1 MSKESAPADPAV
13 DTTQAPPE
21 LGNQY
26 TSDRVLTSYLKRTL
40 PEAVRQE
47 AADALHALGE
57 RAGGDLYAL
66 QQADRTSEPELT
78 QWSPWGKRI
87 DKITLTDVW
96 KTAAPLAA
104 EYGLVALPYEQP
116 HGAQSRP
123 VQFALAHLFIPS
135 TDMYGCPLAMT
146 DGATRTLLAAGND
159 ALIDEAV
166 PHLTSRAPESAWTSG
181 QWMTEL
187 AGGSDVGQS
196 NTTARQDNDGTWRLY
211 GRKWFTSAITANM
224 ALALARPEGNPDG
237 GRGLALFYVRI
248 RTDDGAL
255 KPGLRVLRLK
265 DKLGTRKLPTAELH
279 LNGVEAMP
287 VTELKRGTRHIAP
300 MLNITRTWNAV
311 TATSFMRRSVALSR
325 DYATKR
331 TVFGKKLIDQ
341 PLHQDTLAQMQS
353 TYEGAFHLSFRV
365 AELLGRDEADT
376 ATDTDHA
383 LLRLLTPIA
392 KLLTAKQC
400 VSVTSEAMEAF
411 GGAGYVE
418 DTGLPQLHR
427 DAQVLPIWEGT
438 TNVLALDLL
447 RALKRTGG
455 LAPLRAEFKR
465 CMDGL
470 SAPRLIPPMKKAAQA
485 LQHAQNWL
493 HEAQD
498 NDAQLQGSA
507 RRFAYTVGSV
517 MEVALTV
524 HHAQWALNH
533 ENDARPAEAAV
544 RLAAAGIDHLHPVDP
559 HGAHVLAHDFNCPTL
574 FECHTGT
581 ADTPAPVPTADTL
594 SESAFADGQGQQA
607 KA

>member
-1 MSKESAPADPAV
+1 MPTDPAV
-13 DTTQAPPE
+13 DTTQAAPA

-26 TSDRVLTSYLKRTL
+26 ANDRVLTSYLRRAL
-40 PEAVRQE
+40 PDEVLRAE
-47 AADALHALGE
+47 SAALHTLGA

-66 QQADRTSEPELT
+66 QQADRTNEPELT
-78 QWSPWGKRI
+78 QWGPWGHRI
-87 DKITLTDVW
+87 DAITLTDVW
-96 KTAAPLAA
+96 QTAAPLAA
-104 EYGLVALPYEQP
+104 EYGLVALPYEQKYGP
-116 HGAQSRP
+116 YSRP

-146 DGATRTLLAAGND
+146 DGAARTLLAAENE
-159 ALIDEAV
+159 ALIEEAV
-166 PHLTSRAPESAWTSG
+166 PHLTSRDPESAWTSG

-196 NTTARQDNDGTWRLY
+196 NTTARQDDDGTWRLY

-224 ALALARPEGNPDG
+224 ALALARPAGNPEG

-248 RTDDGAL
+248 RTDNGAL
-255 KPGLRVLRLK
+255 QPGLRVLRLK

-279 LNGVEAMP
+279 LDGVEATP
-287 VTELKRGTRHIAP
+287 VTELKRGTRHISP
-300 MLNITRTWNAV
+300 MLNITRAWNAV
-311 TATSFMRRSVALSR
+311 TATSFMRRAVALAR

-331 TVFGKKLIDQ
+331 TVFGKALIDQ

-365 AELLGRDEADT
+365 AELLGRTETNEA
-376 ATDTDHA
+376 AGTDRA

-455 LAPLRAEFKR
+455 LAPLQSEFER
-465 CMDGL
+465 CMQEI
-470 SAPRLIPPMKKAAQA
+470 SAPRLISPMKQATQA
-485 LQHAQNWL
+485 LQHAQTWL
-493 HEAQD
+493 REAQSAGHEA
-498 NDAQLQGSA
+498 ALQGNA
-507 RRFAYTVGSV
+507 RRFAYTLGYA
-517 MEVALTV
+517 MEVALTA
-524 HHAQWALNH
+524 HHAQWALDH
-533 ENDARPAEAAV
+533 EEDARPAEAAV
-544 RLAAAGIDHLHPVDP
+544 QLAASGIDRLHPVDTR
-559 HGAHVLAHDFNCPTL
+559 GAEALAHDRHSDSLFNAYTPPAS
-574 FECHTGT
+574 
-581 ADTPAPVPTADTL
+581 ADSASSVSTPSPAA
-594 SESAFADGQGQQA
+594 SS
-607 KA
+607 

>member
-1 MSKESAPADPAV
+1 MSNESTPTDPAV
-13 DTTQAPPE
+13 DTTQTPPE

-26 TSDRVLTSYLKRTL
+26 TDDRVLTSYLKRTVPSEVL
-40 PEAVRQE
+40 DAES
-47 AADALHALGE
+47 DALHTLGK

-78 QWSPWGKRI
+78 QWSPWGERI
-87 DKITLTDVW
+87 DEITVTDVW
-96 KTAAPLAA
+96 QTAAPLAA
-104 EYGLVALPYEQP
+104 EYGLVALPYEQEYGP
-116 HGAQSRP
+116 HSRP
-123 VQFALAHLFIPS
+123 VQFARAHLFIPS

-146 DGATRTLLAAGND
+146 DGATRTLLAAEND

-166 PHLTSRAPESAWTSG
+166 PHLTSRNPNEAWTSG

-187 AGGSDVGQS
+187 AGGSDVGRS
-196 NTTARQDNDGTWRLY
+196 NTTARQDDDGTWRLH

-224 ALALARPEGNPDG
+224 ALALARPEGNPNG

-248 RTDDGAL
+248 RTDDGDL
-255 KPGLRVLRLK
+255 QPGLRVLRLK

-279 LNGVEAMP
+279 LDGVAAVP
-287 VTELKRGTRHIAP
+287 VTELKRGTRHISP

-311 TATSFMRRSVALSR
+311 TATSFMRRAVALSR

-365 AELLGRDEADT
+365 AELLGAVETDT
-376 ATDTDHA
+376 ASDTDRA
-383 LLRLLTPIA
+383 LLRVLTPVA

-418 DTGLPQLHR
+418 DTGIPQLHR

-447 RALKRTGG
+447 RAIKHVGG
-455 LAPLRAEFKR
+455 LTPLRAEFER
-465 CMDGL
+465 CMDDL
-470 SAPRLIPPMKKAAQA
+470 EAPRLIPPMKEAAQA
-485 LQHAQNWL
+485 LQHAQQWL

-498 NDAQLQGSA
+498 DDAQLQGSA
-507 RRFAYTVGSV
+507 RRFAYTVGHAL
-517 MEVALTV
+517 EVALTA
-524 HHAQWALNH
+524 HHAQWALNQ
-533 ENDARPAEAAV
+533 ENDGRPAEAAV
-544 RLAAAGIDHLHPVDP
+544 RLAASGIDHLHPVDP
-559 HGAHVLAHDFNCPTL
+559 HGAHVLTHDFNCPTL

-581 ADTPAPVPTADTL
+581 ADTPDPVPTADAL
-594 SESAFADGQGQQA
+594 SDAELADA
-607 KA
+607 